1 MLGHVSASMTLD
13 RYADLFDDDLDA
25 VAGRLDAVHTRT
37 AQSNGTETSAASPPA
52 QPTTNNDR
60 RGSTFSAAKG
70 QNSFAVDNDVS
81 NRSLITSGIRMPRH
95 QDGRFDRRYEAA
107 FQEQRLQR
115 RDLSGSQ
122 GFGGPFADPE
132 ATSGTSDTA
141 PREELVLCG
150 VATETSIRRVR
161 ATPPWRPGWAG
172 YRMRHSAGPV
182 RRCARRTR
190 RSGG

>member
-115 RDLSGSQ
+115 RDLSGSR
-122 GFGGPFADPE
+122 GGTA
-132 ATSGTSDTA
+132 ARLRTRRLHLGHRTA

-150 VATETSIRRVR
+150 VATETSI
-161 ATPPWRPGWAG
+161 
-172 YRMRHSAGPV
+172 
-182 RRCARRTR
+182 
-190 RSGG
+190 